1 MVREWVWGDVPAGFR
16 RFSPNR
22 MQMVLVREGLEI
34 YPVPQNAPDVS
45 AGMNVLDFPE
55 GQCPKATDVSPW
67 YGVYLD
73 PQRFTSHGEMAKE
86 TALYYG
92 RGKLLSF
99 PLGNG
104 SAALVRVYRHG
115 GLLRQ
120 LPGKIFF
127 TWPPRPFRELATT
140 VEARRRGV
148 PTLEILGACV
158 ERVWG
163 PFYRGWLVT
172 RELKGGDGFWA
183 ALQNEAYSEKGGMSL
198 LQSVARGV
206 RSMHQQ
212 GVYHGDLNLKNIVV
226 RREGD
231 AIKSYLIDFDKAR
244 LFSGRVPAERARK
257 NLRRLLRSI
266 GKLDP
271 DRRRLSREA
280 WDLFIRFYR
289 EVDLG

>member
-34 YPVPQNAPDVS
+34 Y
-45 AGMNVLDFPE
+45 
-55 GQCPKATDVSPW
+55 
-67 YGVYLD
+67 LD

-99 PLGNG
+99 PLKNG

-120 LPGKIFF
+120 LTGKIFF
-127 TWPPRPFRELATT
+127 TWPPRPFRELTTT

-172 RELKGGDGFWA
+172 RELKGAHDFWA

-198 LQSVARGV
+198 LQSVARSV

-244 LFSGRVPAERARK
+244 LFSGRVPADSARK

-271 DRRRLSREA
+271 ERRRLSREA
-280 WDLFIRFYR
+280 WDLFMRFYR
-289 EVDLG
+289 EADLG